1 MWSYF
6 FALKYIVNIT
16 KMVVN
21 KIAVIPFKK
30 SAMGNIVYICKP
42 YFTEDDVFFL
52 PNTASSGDESMLR
65 VEAENVLEEF
75 GFKSSLQKQTTIDL
89 GILIYKKIAFKGFA
103 ILVEDEQD
111 TKKIPLY
118 VEKSAVVKTNEAVE
132 KCTSPFKEFLLRFK
146 NWTVL

>member
-1 MWSYF
+1 
-6 FALKYIVNIT
+6 
-16 KMVVN
+16 MVVN